1 MSSLL
6 SPELRQRWLDGI
18 RAGGIVPCVGP
29 GVLADVVSTRDG
41 RHIPATSD
49 ELIIALNGGKPMSPK
64 LMFEFSRAAMNIEL
78 KRGRNAIKRFLD
90 TTYASDEWSR
100 SAAHDWLRALQ
111 PAYVIDLNR
120 DTQLLDSYAGIPHQ
134 LVLGCARLGGSE
146 FRYLLYRNDGS
157 GYVRVEPELGDPGL
171 PTLFKPLGAP
181 LPGGVVRPDG
191 TRIAESSYVASDAD
205 HVDFITE
212 LMGGF
217 AVPAFLKRRREG
229 LRYLLIGLRLQRDTE
244 RMVLA
249 ELFHGAASE
258 PAGWALLPDASANER
273 RFCARLGIEIV
284 DADVDDLL
292 GEGTRGGVM
301 QARQPA

>member
-1 MSSLL
+1 MSSAL
-6 SPELRQRWLDGI
+6 SPELRQLWLDGI
-18 RAGGIVPCVGP
+18 SAGSIVPCVGP

-41 RHIPATSD
+41 RRIPATSD

-100 SAAHDWLRALQ
+100 AATHDWLRALH
-111 PAYVIDLNR
+111 PAYVIDINR
-120 DTQLLDSYAGIPHQ
+120 DMQLLDSYAGIPHQ
-134 LVLGCARLGGSE
+134 VVLGCARLGGSA

-157 GYVRVEPELGDPGL
+157 GYVRIEPELGDPAL

-181 LPGGVVRPDG
+181 LPGGVVKPDG
-191 TRIAESSYVASDAD
+191 TRIAESSYIASDAD

-273 RFCARLGIEIV
+273 RFCTRLGLQII
-284 DADVDDLL
+284 DADFNELI
-292 GEGTRGGVM
+292 GATTGV
-301 QARQPA
+301 AENRQLA